1 MDKLG
6 NKTIIGAGA
15 KFVGTITDARTIEIH
30 GNVNADLTADKVII
44 GEKGKFDGA
53 VSAGLVVVSGKYDG
67 VMEAGS
73 IWATATAR
81 ISGKVQYNTLQMDRG
96 AALNCHVVHN
106 WVGDTKSQNSDLNKD
121 DEIAGLPDIADTEAG
136 GLEETVSVSGK
147 SEKKSSN
154 KKKGA

>member
-6 NKTIIGAGA
+6 DKAIIGAGA
-15 KFVGTITDARTIEIH
+15 KFTGTIIDARTIEIH
-30 GNVNADLTADKVII
+30 GNVNADLRADKVTI

-53 VSAGLVVVSGKYDG
+53 VKATLIVISGEYDG

-106 WVGDTKSQNSDLNKD
+106 WVGDTKNQHGNENEN
-121 DEIAGLPDIADTEAG
+121 DEIANAPNMDDLEPG
-136 GLEETVSVSGK
+136 GPEKTDTVSGE
-147 SEKKSSN
+147 SEPKSSK

>member
-6 NKTIIGAGA
+6 NKTIVGAGA
-15 KFVGTITDARTIEIH
+15 KFTGTITDARTIEIH
-30 GNVNADLTADKVII
+30 GNVNADLTADKVTI
-44 GEKGKFDGA
+44 GEKGKFSGA
-53 VSAGLVVVSGKYDG
+53 VRAGLVVVSGEYDG

-106 WVGDTKSQNSDLNKD
+106 WVGEAKNEQGDINKE
-121 DEIAGLPDIADTEAG
+121 DEIAGVHKMDDLETEASG
-136 GLEETVSVSGK
+136 KADPVSGK

>member
-15 KFVGTITDARTIEIH
+15 EFTGTITDARTIEIH
-30 GNVNADLTADKVII
+30 GNVKADLTADKVTI

-53 VSAGLVVVSGKYDG
+53 VSASLVVVSGEYDG

-106 WVGDTKSQNSDLNKD
+106 WEGDTKNKYGNANKE
-121 DEIAGLPDIADTEAG
+121 DEIAGLSDADDLEADDS
-136 GLEETVSVSGK
+136 EKTDPMSGK

>member
-15 KFVGTITDARTIEIH
+15 EFTGTITDARTIEIH
-30 GNVNADLTADKVII
+30 GNVNANLTADKVTI

-53 VSAGLVVVSGKYDG
+53 VSAGLVVVSGEYDG

-106 WVGDTKSQNSDLNKD
+106 WVGDTKNQLGNDKKE
-121 DEIAGLPDIADTEAG
+121 DEIAGVPDVDNLEAG
-136 GLEETVSVSGK
+136 ESGK
-147 SEKKSSN
+147 TDPLSRKDEKKSSN

>member
-15 KFVGTITDARTIEIH
+15 KFTGTITDARTIEIH
-30 GNVNADLTADKVII
+30 GKVNADLTADKVII
-44 GEKGKFDGA
+44 GEKGKSDGA
-53 VSAGLVVVSGKYDG
+53 VGAGLVVVSGEYDG

-106 WVGDTKSQNSDLNKD
+106 WVGDTKNQQNNVNEEN
-121 DEIAGLPDIADTEAG
+121 EIAGGPDVND
-136 GLEETVSVSGK
+136 LEPGDPDKIDPATIK